1 MINRKAMILIA
12 GGSILAAAS
21 LAACSSGTSTPSAS
35 NSSPAATSSA
45 NPPTDTAP
53 ADAASPASPGSDVV
67 LPVTA
72 NPIVNTGTDPVLS
85 VTFAG
90 VEDLNDPVTGKAI
103 DDRLMLTLKN
113 TGSTPL
119 TDLETYYEMT
129 DMTTGAHEAYYQP
142 LTGVSIP
149 AGQETTVYF
158 DNLTD
163 PGHFPENQFSIFRS
177 SNNEVD
183 FTIQVSSPAAK
194 TVTATAVKAVGTGE
208 KVD

>member
-21 LAACSSGTSTPSAS
+21 LAACSSSASTPSAS
-35 NSSPAATSSA
+35 NSSPAAASSA
-45 NPPTDTAP
+45 NPPTDSA
-53 ADAASPASPGSDVV
+53 AAASPASQGSEVV

-72 NPIVNTGTDPVLS
+72 NPIVNTGTDPVLT

-129 DMTTGAHEAYYQP
+129 DVTTGAHEAYYQP

-149 AGQETTVYF
+149 PGQETTVYF

-183 FTIQVSSPAAK
+183 FIIQVSSPAAK
-194 TVTATAVKAVGTGE
+194 TATATAVKAVGTGE